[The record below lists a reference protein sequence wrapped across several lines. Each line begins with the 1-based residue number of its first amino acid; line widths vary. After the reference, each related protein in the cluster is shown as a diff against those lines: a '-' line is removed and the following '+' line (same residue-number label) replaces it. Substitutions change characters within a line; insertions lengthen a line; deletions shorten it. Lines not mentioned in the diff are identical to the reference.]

1 MRIHISK
8 TVKKR
13 DKMSISK
20 RQQQILSL
28 LEEQGFMSVER
39 LALQIYTSPSSIR
52 RDLVHLQN
60 LSLIRRT
67 HGGASV
73 FRDLNHAVPLNS
85 RMEQNIAEKRKIAKS
100 ASVLLHDGQTVM
112 LDGSS
117 TAGFMVPHIA
127 KFKDMILFTNNMQT
141 AINAVNYGIKTHCI
155 GGASV
160 NQSAVLSGEQAY
172 NTVVKLHPDIL
183 FFSSQSLD
191 LEGYIYD
198 PIPEENHIRELM
210 LKNTACSVFLCD
222 SGKVG
227 QKSLYRLASVNE
239 IDVCVF
245 DKPISALSNLS
256 CRVIV

>member
-1 MRIHISK
+1 
-8 TVKKR
+8 
-13 DKMSISK
+13 
-20 RQQQILSL
+20 
-28 LEEQGFMSVER
+28 
-39 LALQIYTSPSSIR
+39 
-52 RDLVHLQN
+52 
-60 LSLIRRT
+60 
-67 HGGASV
+67 
-73 FRDLNHAVPLNS
+73 
-85 RMEQNIAEKRKIAKS
+85 MEKNIAEKRKIAKS

-160 NQSAVLSGEQAY
+160 DQSVVLSGEQAY
-172 NTVVKLHPDIL
+172 SAVVKLNPDIL

-191 LEGYIYD
+191 AEGYIYD

-210 LKNTACSVFLCD
+210 LKNTKCSVFLCD
-222 SGKVG
+222 SEKFG
-227 QKSLYRLASVNE
+227 QRSLYRLASVND

-245 DKPISALSNLS
+245 DKPIPELSAK
-256 CRVIV
+256 CKIIY